1 MDDVLPK
8 SQKRARFRS
17 EANAKASRSIKVH
30 PVTLDPLSVKKVPVA
45 M

>member
-17 EANAKASRSIKVH
+17 DSNAKVDRSIKVH
-30 PVTLDPLSVKKVPVA
+30 PVTLDPLAVKKVPTA